1 MKNDTAQQINS
12 ATRQPANRS
21 FDNPMFG
28 MTQSPKE
35 DSSMT
40 KTAVLQQNQLDANLL
55 NALHKSTSNP
65 SIKSN
70 KSTKSFKSLLGFGK
84 DNAYENPMV
93 DLSVDIGSE
102 ASKFDPFDF
111 QGPEEIKVDIPT
123 SSTEIEGIAQTIF

>member
-1 MKNDTAQQINS
+1 MKNDTGQQINS
-12 ATRQPANRS
+12 VTRRPDNRS

-28 MTQSPKE
+28 MNQNPKE
-35 DSSMT
+35 ESSIT
-40 KTAVLQQNQLDANLL
+40 KTAAMQQNQLDANLL
-55 NALHKSTSNP
+55 NPLHKSTSNP

-84 DNAYENPMV
+84 DTAYENPMV

-111 QGPEEIKVDIPT
+111 QVPEEIKVDTPV
-123 SSTEIEGIAQTIF
+123 SNVELEGII

>member
-1 MKNDTAQQINS
+1 MKNDTAQRINS
-12 ATRQPANRS
+12 VSQQSTNRS

-28 MTQSPKE
+28 MTQNPKE
-35 DSSMT
+35 DSNMI
-40 KTAVLQQNQLDANLL
+40 KTATMQQNQLDDNLL
-55 NALHKSTSNP
+55 NPLHKSTSNP

-84 DNAYENPMV
+84 DTAYENAMV

-111 QGPEEIKVDIPT
+111 QVPEEIKVDTPV
-123 SSTEIEGIAQTIF
+123 SNVELEGII

>member
-1 MKNDTAQQINS
+1 MKNDTAQRINS
-12 ATRQPANRS
+12 VSQQSTNRS

-28 MTQSPKE
+28 MTQNPKE
-35 DSSMT
+35 DSNMI
-40 KTAVLQQNQLDANLL
+40 KTATMQQNQLDVNLL
-55 NALHKSTSNP
+55 NPLHKSTSNP

-84 DNAYENPMV
+84 DTAYENPMV

-111 QGPEEIKVDIPT
+111 QVPEEIKVDTPV
-123 SSTEIEGIAQTIF
+123 SNVELEGII

>member
-1 MKNDTAQQINS
+1 MKNDTAQRINS
-12 ATRQPANRS
+12 VSQQSTNRS

-28 MTQSPKE
+28 MTQNPKE
-35 DSSMT
+35 DSNMI
-40 KTAVLQQNQLDANLL
+40 KTATMQQNQLDDNLL
-55 NALHKSTSNP
+55 NPLHKSTSNP

-84 DNAYENPMV
+84 DTAYENPMV

-111 QGPEEIKVDIPT
+111 QVPEEIKVDTPV
-123 SSTEIEGIAQTIF
+123 SNVELEGII